1 MNNLKEL
8 KQTLSIGA
16 ALGAFIALVTVAGQ
30 LGLCLHC

>member
-8 KQTLSIGA
+8 KQTLTLTG
-16 ALGAFIALVTVAGQ
+16 ALGAIIALITVAGQ